1 MFRFIWRHKRAVA
14 AGSLVGF
21 GAYGAYHLW
30 RKKRDLDELLQSVG
44 LDELLLGLE
53 AFKVPNLCPVPF
65 RFTRTQLV
73 HISYTNHEM
82 LPQL

>member
-1 MFRFIWRHKRAVA
+1 MFRFIWRHTRAVA

-30 RKKRDLDELLQSVG
+30 LKKRDLDELLQSVRDRVG

-53 AFKVPNLCPVPF
+53 AF
-65 RFTRTQLV
+65 T
-73 HISYTNHEM
+73 
-82 LPQL
+82 